1 MDPSEEIKASF
12 AEIEKNTVSALTR
25 EMKFEHLVEQE
36 ELERQYNEQKNRRA
50 KLEKLKENKECLD
63 RLQRKADGV
72 QRTSIEKEGIQG
84 LIASLKKSIGNMIL

>member
-72 QRTSIEKEGIQG
+72 
-84 LIASLKKSIGNMIL
+84 

>member
-12 AEIEKNTVSALTR
+12 GEIEKNTVSALTR

-36 ELERQYNEQKNRRA
+36 ELERQYNEQKKRRA

-63 RLQRKADGV
+63 RL
-72 QRTSIEKEGIQG
+72 
-84 LIASLKKSIGNMIL
+84 